1 MPFFLSSFALFRKKL
16 TVIGMIGQMH
26 GITNASRPPMI
37 PIRKM

>member
-16 TVIGMIGQMH
+16 TVIGMMGHIH
-26 GITNASRPPMI
+26 GMTNASSPPMI